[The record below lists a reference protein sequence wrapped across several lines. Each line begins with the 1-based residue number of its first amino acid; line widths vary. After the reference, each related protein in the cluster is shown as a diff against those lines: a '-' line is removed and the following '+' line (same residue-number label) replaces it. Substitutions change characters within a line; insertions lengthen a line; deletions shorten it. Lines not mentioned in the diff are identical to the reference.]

1 MTACLREIEVRF
13 SCCNAAAAA
22 AAVDFAKIVHVA
34 GVYLCMLRGRG
45 LMAVLC
51 SCFRF

>member
-13 SCCNAAAAA
+13 NCCNAA

-45 LMAVLC
+45 LMVVLC